1 MQDLHNNP
9 DELLNQRPL
18 YLNVN
23 SFLKQKMMCLQWV
36 FFFKYLVGQVKIVLS
51 HSQILLQDTIINS
64 LTCSN
69 VSNPPPSFLYHCI
82 LPSPYKRKW
91 KLSVKKFLQIWC
103 PQIHDVLSHKT
114 NKQKKTLILN
124 KSELL
129 ETKILFVASERL
141 FITLYPHTSCYCIC
155 GPIYLHQTLGIG

>member
-103 PQIHDVLSHKT
+103 PQIHDVLSYKRKR
-114 NKQKKTLILN
+114 NIRLVLN
-124 KSELL
+124 KGELL
-129 ETKILFVASERL
+129 ETKILFMASERL
-141 FITLYPHTSCYCIC
+141 FITLYLPPATYYIC
-155 GPIYLHQTLGIG
+155 GPIG

>member
-1 MQDLHNNP
+1 MVLFWAGKQNLNFFQHHAGSSQYSRWAFKSETPLLRCDFFKTENNVFITDP
-9 DELLNQRPL
+9 GH
-18 YLNVN
+18 
-23 SFLKQKMMCLQWV
+23 

-103 PQIHDVLSHKT
+103 PQIHYVLSHKR
-114 NKQKKTLILN
+114 KKNIN
-124 KSELL
+124 FGSE
-129 ETKILFVASERL
+129 
-141 FITLYPHTSCYCIC
+141 
-155 GPIYLHQTLGIG
+155 

>member
-1 MQDLHNNP
+1 MFITDPGH
-9 DELLNQRPL
+9 
-18 YLNVN
+18 
-23 SFLKQKMMCLQWV
+23 

-69 VSNPPPSFLYHCI
+69 VSNPPPSFLYHYI

-103 PQIHDVLSHKT
+103 PQIHDVLSHKR
-114 NKQKKTLILN
+114 KTIWILVLN
-124 KSELL
+124 KSKHL
-129 ETKILFVASERL
+129 ETKILFVRF
-141 FITLYPHTSCYCIC
+141 FITLYLPPATTYAVQFTYILTSYI
-155 GPIYLHQTLGIG
+155 GIG